1 MHEANSSARDLFADK
16 VSRGSFHPVARHLRD
31 DLRDDRLAE
40 GVAQVYEMFAR
51 KAERGVTLDDA
62 LLVHACRLRAGDLG
76 RHLAKG
82 THSKRDAL
90 DERNYYQGHVEVL
103 HLGLEPGEDDGGL
116 GYAAPLTNNPTT
128 NIVSA
133 LSLERWLSGLSSR
146 DRLMLALRQAGHTL
160 AEIGLELGVSTSA
173 VFARLN
179 ALGRELEAHIW
190 SAP

>member
-1 MHEANSSARDLFADK
+1 MHEADSSAQDLFADK
-16 VSRGSFHPVARHLRD
+16 VSRGIFNPVARHLRE

-51 KAERGVTLDDA
+51 KAERGIEVSDA
-62 LLVHACRLRAGDLG
+62 ILVHACHLRAGDLG
-76 RHLAKG
+76 RHLARG

-90 DERNYYQGHVEVL
+90 DERNYTGGHVEVL
-103 HLGLEPGEDDGGL
+103 HLGLDGDDASL

-128 NIVSA
+128 NILSA
-133 LSLERWLSGLSSR
+133 LSLERWLSELSPR

-160 AEIGLELGVSTSA
+160 AEIALELGVSTSA
-173 VFARLN
+173 VFSRLKV
-179 ALGRELEAHIW
+179 LGRQLEAHVRG